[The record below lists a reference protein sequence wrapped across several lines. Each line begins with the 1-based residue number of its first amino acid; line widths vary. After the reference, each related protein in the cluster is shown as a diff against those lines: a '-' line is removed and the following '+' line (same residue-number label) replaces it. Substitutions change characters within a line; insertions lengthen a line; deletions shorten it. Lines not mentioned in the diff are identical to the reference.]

1 VPILPLQLARVSNLL
16 RTNLATSTISNTQQ
30 ELLKIQ
36 NELTTGHRINS
47 PSDDPG
53 SAAIAQ
59 QLQKLLEQRQ
69 AYKDNI
75 QHAQSQLGEVDS
87 TLGDLTDLLDQAQ
100 QIASANVGS
109 EVTADERKS
118 AAAIVKSLESQAL
131 SLGNKQFEGV
141 FLFAGDRST
150 DAPFVDAAGGI
161 KFVGDSNVLQN
172 TYDENTQHPFMVDGA
187 EVFGAMSS
195 RMQGNVDLTPV
206 LTATTR
212 IVDLRG
218 AGNTGVHLGTIQL
231 GDGTTT
237 KFVDLS
243 QADTVGDVINSINAA
258 AVGGITASLAP
269 DGNSLLLNATA
280 PDDIT
285 VNEVGGGTT
294 AADLGI
300 LQPIPAGAGVSLD
313 GANVGPKV
321 TNLTPLAD
329 LRNGAGIDP
338 SGLILTNGQTSATV
352 SLATATTVE
361 DLLNAVN
368 GTNTGV
374 LARINDAGD
383 GIDIVNPTQGV
394 AMTIGENG
402 GTTAADLGIRSLSP
416 ATLLSDLNNG
426 RGVSMVSG
434 PEMQVTRMD
443 GTTFS
448 VDISGSTTI
457 QDVINAINTADAGGG
472 VAASF
477 ATTGNGIV
485 LTDTT
490 GGAGQ
495 LRAISVNF
503 SSSAEDLGLTQAA
516 VGNVINGADT
526 NGIEVA
532 GLFGNLQKLR
542 VALQSNDQGGITTAA
557 AGLKEDYDR
566 IVRVRGETGATVQE
580 LDARQNRLEDENLG
594 TTKLLS
600 DLRDTDFTEAISR
613 FQTLQTALQAGLQT
627 TARVLNLSLMDF
639 LG

>member
-1 VPILPLQLARVSNLL
+1 MPILPLQLARVSNLL

-30 ELLKIQ
+30 QLLEIQ
-36 NELTTGHRINS
+36 NQLTTGHRINS
-47 PSDDPG
+47 PSDDAG

-59 QLQKLLEQRQ
+59 QLQKLLEQRES
-69 AYKDNI
+69 YKDNI
-75 QHAQSQLGEVDS
+75 QHAQSQLSEVDS
-87 TLGDLTDLLDQAQ
+87 TLGDLGDLLNQAQ

-109 EVTADERKS
+109 DVTADERKS
-118 AAAIVKSLESQAL
+118 AAEIIKSIQSQTL

-150 DAPFVDAAGGI
+150 DAPFVDAAGGV
-161 KFVGDSNVLQN
+161 KFVGDSNLLEN
-172 TYDENTQHPFMVDGA
+172 TYDENTRLPFMVDGA

-195 RMQGNVDLTPV
+195 RMQGNVDLSPV
-206 LTATTR
+206 LTTTTR
-212 IVDLRG
+212 VIDLKG
-218 AGNTGVHLGTIQL
+218 AGNTGVHLGSIQL
-231 GDGTTT
+231 SDGTTT

-243 QADTVGDVINSINAA
+243 QADTIGDVINSINAA

-300 LQPIPAGAGVSLD
+300 LQTTPQGAGISVD

-329 LRNGAGIDP
+329 LRNGAGIDL
-338 SGLILTNGQTSATV
+338 SGLILTNGQTTSTV

-368 GTNTGV
+368 GSGTGV
-374 LARINDAGD
+374 LARINAAGD

-394 AMTIGENG
+394 QMTIGENG

-426 RGVSMVSG
+426 KGVSMVTG
-434 PEMQVTRMD
+434 PEMQITRMD
-443 GTTFS
+443 GTNFS
-448 VDISGSTTI
+448 VDITGATTI

-472 VAASF
+472 VTASF
-477 ATTGNGIV
+477 TTTGNGIV

-495 LRAISVNF
+495 LSAISVNF
-503 SSSAEDLGLTQAA
+503 STAAADLGLTQPA
-516 VGNVINGADT
+516 VGNTINGADT
-526 NGIEVA
+526 NGIEAA
-532 GLFGNLQKLR
+532 GVFGNLQKLR
-542 VALQSNDQGGITTAA
+542 VALQTSDQAGITAAA

-566 IVRVRGETGATVQE
+566 IVRVRGETGAKVQE